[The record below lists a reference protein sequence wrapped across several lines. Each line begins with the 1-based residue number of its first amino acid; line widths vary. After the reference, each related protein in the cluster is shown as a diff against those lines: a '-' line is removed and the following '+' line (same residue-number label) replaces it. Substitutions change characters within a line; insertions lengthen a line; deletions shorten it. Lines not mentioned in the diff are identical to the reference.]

1 MIIIFRKV
9 LGEKIVR
16 LYYRKTKRKD
26 YSMHIK
32 KHLSFT
38 ALREE
43 LSKQLLE

>member
-1 MIIIFRKV
+1 
-9 LGEKIVR
+9 
-16 LYYRKTKRKD
+16 LYYRKEKPRRKD

-43 LSKQLLE
+43 LSKQLLKEDEKEV